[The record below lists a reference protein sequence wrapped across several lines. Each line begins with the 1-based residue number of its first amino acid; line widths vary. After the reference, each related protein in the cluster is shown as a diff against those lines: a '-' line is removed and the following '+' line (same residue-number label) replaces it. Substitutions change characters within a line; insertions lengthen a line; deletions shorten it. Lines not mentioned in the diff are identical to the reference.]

1 MNYFFVILIVCQISL
16 LFGSSAEIN
25 FEYGDPIVNENI
37 KQLNEVPS
45 TTDVDQSKLP
55 TILIVTLFRNKAHIM
70 PLFFTYLNRIEYPK
84 DRISLW

>member
-1 MNYFFVILIVCQISL
+1 MIVCQVSL
-16 LFGSSAEIN
+16 LFGSSAEVSS
-25 FEYGDPIVNENI
+25 EHGDSIINENS